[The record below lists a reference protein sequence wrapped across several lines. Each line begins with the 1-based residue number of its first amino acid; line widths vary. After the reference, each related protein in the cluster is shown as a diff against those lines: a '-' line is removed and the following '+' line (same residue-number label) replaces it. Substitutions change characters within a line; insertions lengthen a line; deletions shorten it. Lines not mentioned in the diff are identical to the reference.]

1 MSIPNIPMEKHLVHM
16 MRNRAGGYGTREV
29 FRYRAPGTEEYSS
42 YNWLE
47 LVSTTDRVAKALLSL
62 GFGPGSNLGIFSDNK
77 PQWTISDLGILS
89 IRAAVVPFF
98 ATTSKQQ
105 LKYIVDETRME
116 LLFAGNREQLEKA
129 KWLFSNS
136 ASLRKVVYFKDDLS
150 ADEDARCISW
160 KDFLKL
166 GESEANRERLEQIL
180 QSAEPDDLATI
191 IYTSGTTGEPKGV
204 MLGMDNFFSC
214 FQNHDERL
222 VVTEQDVSLCFLPL
236 SHIFERGWTYYM
248 IYKGAVN
255 VFLDNPKMVIEE
267 LSKAKPS
274 LMCTVPRF
282 FEKTYEEIRKEEAR
296 WAPGKRKIF
305 DWAIF
310 AGHEY
315 SAYLKNNCRPPFGV
329 RFRRGIA
336 NVLVL
341 KKLRSIFG
349 GNIRFMPCA
358 GAAIR
363 PELLRFFHAAGLFVN
378 YGYGSTE
385 ATATVSCF
393 KDDVYEFESCGTVM
407 PGTEVKIS
415 DQGEILISGAT
426 VFKGYYN
433 KPGETA
439 KVLKDGWYCSGDKGK
454 FSEEG
459 NLIMLDRI
467 NDIFKT
473 SGGKYVSPQ
482 KIELLL
488 GDDPFIEQIVVLGDN
503 RKFISALIVPSFNS
517 LRVLFPLV
525 GKACPDEK
533 SLIADATIL
542 EFYRKRL
549 EEIQEELI
557 PYERV
562 VKFTLLH
569 EPFSIE
575 NDALTSTLKI
585 KRKVISASYTD
596 RIDAMYL

>member
-1 MSIPNIPMEKHLVHM
+1 MEKHLVHM
-16 MRNRAGGYGTREV
+16 MRNRAKRYGIREV
-29 FRYRAPGTEEYSS
+29 FRYRYPGSEEYSS
-42 YNWLE
+42 YSWLD
-47 LVSTTDRVAKALLSL
+47 LVTTTDRVAKALLSL
-62 GFGPGSNLGIFSDNK
+62 GFGPGSNIGILSDNK
-77 PQWTISDLGILS
+77 PQWTFADLGILS
-89 IRAAVVPFF
+89 IRAVVVPFF
-98 ATTSKQQ
+98 ATTSRQQ

-116 LLFAGNREQLEKA
+116 LLFAGNREQLVKA

-136 ASLRKVVYFKDDLS
+136 GSLKTIVYFNDDLP
-150 ADEDARCISW
+150 ADEDARCINW

-166 GESEANRERLEQIL
+166 GESEENRERLEQVL

-214 FQNHDERL
+214 FRNHDERL
-222 VVTEQDVSLCFLPL
+222 IVTEQDVSLCFLPL

-248 IYKGAVN
+248 IYKGALN
-255 VFLDNPKMVIEE
+255 VYLDNPKMVIEE
-267 LSKAKPS
+267 LSKARPTV
-274 LMCTVPRF
+274 MCTVPRF
-282 FEKTYEEIRKEEAR
+282 FEKTYEEIKKEEAR

-315 SAYLKNNCRPPFGV
+315 SDYKKNNRRPPLGA
-329 RFRRGIA
+329 RIRQSIA
-336 NVLVL
+336 NILVL
-341 KKLRSIFG
+341 KKLRSVFG

-363 PELLRFFHAAGLFVN
+363 PELLKFFHAAGLFVN
-378 YGYGSTE
+378 YGYGATE
-385 ATATVSCF
+385 TTATVSCF
-393 KDDVYEFESCGTVM
+393 KEDVYEFEACGTVM

-415 DQGEILISGAT
+415 DAGEILIHGASI
-426 VFKGYYN
+426 FKGYYN
-433 KPGETA
+433 KPEETS
-439 KVLKDGWYCSGDKGK
+439 KVLKDGWYYSGDKGK

-473 SGGKYVSPQ
+473 SGGKFVSPQ

-503 RKFISALIVPSFNS
+503 RKYISALIVPSFNE
-517 LRVLFPLV
+517 LRIHFPWISKAKPEEHILIKDENVLESF
-525 GKACPDEK
+525 
-533 SLIADATIL
+533 
-542 EFYRKRL
+542 RKRL
-549 EEIQEELI
+549 EDLQEELI

-562 VKFTLLH
+562 VKFTLLP

-575 NDALTSTLKI
+575 NDAMTSTLKI
-585 KRKVISASYTD
+585 KRKVIAARYASQ
-596 RIDAMYL
+596 IEAMYL

>member
-1 MSIPNIPMEKHLVHM
+1 
-16 MRNRAGGYGTREV
+16 MRNHAARYGTREV
-29 FRYRAPGTEEYSS
+29 LRYRNPGAEEYSS
-42 YNWLE
+42 YSWLD
-47 LVSTTDRVAKALLSL
+47 LVSNTDRVAKALLSL
-62 GFGPGSNLGIFSDNK
+62 GFGPGSNIGILSDNK
-77 PQWTISDLGILS
+77 PLWTIADLGILA
-89 IRAAVVPFF
+89 IRAVVVPFF

-105 LKYIVDETRME
+105 LKYIVGETRME
-116 LLFAGNREQLEKA
+116 LLFAGNREQLGKA
-129 KWLFSNS
+129 KWLLSNS
-136 ASLRKVVYFKDDLS
+136 GSLKTIVCFDDDLS
-150 ADEDARCISW
+150 ADEDAGCMNW
-160 KDFLKL
+160 KNFLKL
-166 GESEANRERLEQIL
+166 GEGEVYSELLEQIL
-180 QSAEPDDLATI
+180 GSAEPDDLATI

-214 FQNHDERL
+214 FKNHDERL

-236 SHIFERGWTYYM
+236 SHIFERAWTYYM
-248 IYKGAVN
+248 LYKGAVN
-255 VFLDNPKMVIEE
+255 VYLENPRMVIDE
-267 LSKAKPS
+267 LSKARPS
-274 LMCTVPRF
+274 VMCTVPRF

-305 DWAIF
+305 EWAVF

-315 SAYLKNNCRPPFGV
+315 SAYLKNNNRPPLGV

-336 NVLVL
+336 DILVL
-341 KKLRSIFG
+341 KKLRSVFG

-363 PELLRFFHAAGLFVN
+363 PELLKFFHAAGIFVN
-378 YGYGSTE
+378 YGYGATE
-385 ATATVSCF
+385 TTATVSCF
-393 KDDVYEFESCGTVM
+393 RDDRYEFEASGTVM

-415 DQGEILISGAT
+415 DEGEILISGET

-433 KPGETA
+433 KPEETA
-439 KVLKDGWYCSGDKGK
+439 KVLKDGWYCSGDQGR

-459 NLIMLDRI
+459 NLVMLDRI

-473 SGGKYVSPQ
+473 SGGKFVSPQ

-488 GDDPFIEQIVVLGDN
+488 GDDPFIEQVVVLGDN
-503 RKFISALIVPSFNS
+503 RKFISALIVPSFNALQVQFAS
-517 LRVLFPLV
+517 AI
-525 GKACPDEK
+525 KTMPDEK
-533 SLIADATIL
+533 SLVADARVL

-549 EEIQEELI
+549 EVIQEEFI

-562 VKFTLLH
+562 VKFTLLP

-585 KRKVISASYTD
+585 KRKVISVSYAGH
-596 RIDAMYL
+596 IDSMYLPG

>member
-1 MSIPNIPMEKHLVHM
+1 
-16 MRNRAGGYGTREV
+16 
-29 FRYRAPGTEEYSS
+29 
-42 YNWLE
+42 
-47 LVSTTDRVAKALLSL
+47 
-62 GFGPGSNLGIFSDNK
+62 
-77 PQWTISDLGILS
+77 
-89 IRAAVVPFF
+89 
-98 ATTSKQQ
+98 
-105 LKYIVDETRME
+105 ME
-116 LLFAGNREQLEKA
+116 LLFAGNREQLENA
-129 KWLFSNS
+129 RWLLRNS
-136 ASLRKVVYFKDDLS
+136 ASLKTIVYFNDDLS
-150 ADEDARCISW
+150 VDEDAGCMNW
-160 KDFLKL
+160 KDFLKS
-166 GESEANRERLEQIL
+166 GESEEHSERLEQIL
-180 QSAEPDDLATI
+180 GSAEPDDLATI

-214 FQNHDERL
+214 FKNHDERL

-236 SHIFERGWTYYM
+236 SHIFERSWTYYM
-248 IYKGAVN
+248 LYKGAVN
-255 VFLDNPKMVIEE
+255 VYLENPRMVIEE
-267 LSKAKPS
+267 LSKARPS
-274 LMCTVPRF
+274 VMCTVPRF

-305 DWAIF
+305 DWAVF

-315 SAYLKNNCRPPFGV
+315 SAYLKSNRRPPLGV

-336 NVLVL
+336 DILVL
-341 KKLRSIFG
+341 KKLRSVFG

-363 PELLRFFHAAGLFVN
+363 PELLKFFHAAGIFVN
-378 YGYGSTE
+378 YGYGATE
-385 ATATVSCF
+385 TTATVSCF
-393 KDDVYEFESCGTVM
+393 RDDRYEFEASGTVM

-415 DQGEILISGAT
+415 DEGEILISGET

-433 KPGETA
+433 KPEETV
-439 KVLKDGWYCSGDKGK
+439 KVLKEGWYYSGDQGR

-459 NLIMLDRI
+459 NLVMLDRI

-488 GDDPFIEQIVVLGDN
+488 GDDPFIEQVVVLGDN
-503 RKFISALIVPSFNS
+503 RKFISALIVPSFNALKVQFAS
-517 LRVLFPLV
+517 AI
-525 GKACPDEK
+525 KAMPDEK
-533 SLIADATIL
+533 SMVTDARVL

-549 EEIQEELI
+549 EVIQEEFI

-562 VKFTLLH
+562 VKFTLLP

-585 KRKVISASYTD
+585 KRKVISVSYAGH
-596 RIDAMYL
+596 IDSMYLPG